1 MEVGEFSSPQEQ
13 LEFKLQ
19 GLETRTCKCGCWQR
33 FRVMPDSKQEY
44 AGLICIQLMQPASK
58 RFTEGAHEY
67 GHKRRGRKPS
77 GNN

>member
-1 MEVGEFSSPQEQ
+1 MEVREMSMQEQ

-44 AGLICIQLMQPASK
+44 AGLICIQLSLPASK
-58 RFTEGAHEY
+58 RFTDGAISP
-67 GHKRRGRKPS
+67 GAKRGPKHRV
-77 GNN
+77 